1 MNRLSPLTRQA
12 LFSRLVFNRP
22 GVDNNVEVE
31 VRSTRNPHRRSAI
44 EVTYWQC
51 PECFDRFDDE
61 LEAEECCQGE
71 ERGPVCADGAETACP
86 VCLETT
92 FDHRNAAD
100 CCLWKDF
107 DAPTRWRIAD
117 AVETGSDWIT
127 EIKKASE
134 Q

>member
-1 MNRLSPLTRQA
+1 MNTLSTHTRNA
-12 LFSRLVFNRP
+12 LFSRLVFNGHQEDPAREHERARSR
-22 GVDNNVEVE
+22 VVVIYRCNVCLDDFDNE
-31 VRSTRNPHRRSAI
+31 
-44 EVTYWQC
+44 Y
-51 PECFDRFDDE
+51 
-61 LEAEECCQGE
+61 EAEECCAE
-71 ERGPVCADGAETACP
+71 EDTPEASASACP
-86 VCLETT
+86 VCRHQVP
-92 FDHRNAAD
+92 DNYRGAAD